1 LRIALFVV
9 LVAGLIADK
18 MQDVHFG
25 PSTTT
30 TTPTWTL
37 PHSP

>member
-1 LRIALFVV
+1 LRITLFVV

-30 TTPTWTL
+30 TTPTWSV
-37 PHSP
+37 PSSP